1 MFNINQMILVL
12 IADSVANMPHKA
24 KLKKT
29 LDSWRTG
36 PSYHG
41 TSEEWLWWLLYQIM
55 PDFCACRWKMLSAV
69 WHLCNVFVKMAAS
82 FTYFPVDLFVTN
94 AIVTVLGPYCS
105 QLLLVPGQCTV
116 SFITYAGP
124 IWSDKPSP
132 SSEVI
137 TNNNDEKTQ
146 RIFALFCKW
155 LLCVAW
161 GHFLPISGVT
171 SQPFP
176 SLLPSDPYQAR
187 ASGSSFGMGA
197 LPFTILA
204 FSGQRWGCCA
214 CNGLMTI
221 TLIEAI

>member
-12 IADSVANMPHKA
+12 IVDSVANMPHKA

-29 LDSWRTG
+29 LDPWRTR
-36 PSYHG
+36 PWHQ
-41 TSEEWLWWLLYQIM
+41 WRMALVAAVPVM
-55 PDFCACRWKMLSAV
+55 PDFCACRWKMLSTV
-69 WHLCNVFVKMAAS
+69 WHLCNAFVKMAAS

-171 SQPFP
+171 SQQFP

-197 LPFTILA
+197 LLFTILA
-204 FSGQRWGCCA
+204 FYGRRWGYCA